1 MKLFKITAKTSGS
14 WSGNITIQKGMSVE
28 VLHHN
33 NPLQDEVGKQ
43 KFREEFEYKYK
54 IDLKQFAS
62 SSYFEAEKI

>member
-1 MKLFKITAKTSGS
+1 
-14 WSGNITIQKGMSVE
+14 MSVE